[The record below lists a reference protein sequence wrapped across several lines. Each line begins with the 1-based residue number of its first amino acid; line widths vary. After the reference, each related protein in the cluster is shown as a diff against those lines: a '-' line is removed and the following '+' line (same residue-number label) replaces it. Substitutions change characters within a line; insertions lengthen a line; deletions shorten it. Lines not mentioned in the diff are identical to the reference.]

1 MSISTLPQ
9 VLRPAQVADYL
20 GLSEW
25 TVRRRMDDGTIPFTK
40 VGAKRYVRVVDLE
53 LLMDPTAATSHKQS
67 SEADGGTTSSPG
79 PSAASRPYASETPGL
94 PTESR
99 GSTSSASTVIEAVHT
114 SIGRSKTRP
123 DSGASAA
130 AVESGREVASGG
142 GTDEPS

>member
-1 MSISTLPQ
+1 MTTIASLSLLSVSETAAELGIS
-9 VLRPAQVADYL
+9 
-20 GLSEW
+20 EK
-25 TVRRRMDDGTIPFTK
+25 TVRLHLQAGIIPGKRLGRRW
-40 VGAKRYVRVVDLE
+40 YVNASRLADFFN
-53 LLMDPTAATSHKQS
+53 QS
-67 SEADGGTTSSPG
+67 PEADGGTTSSPG